1 MTLSTFIEL
10 RKELTED
17 LAKTPDRD
25 KLNKIIGKIVQFYMK
40 NLGVQDDEVAIFFA
54 NKQKNAL
61 SFVYPGYL
69 SDSGV
74 ISIESPDAI
83 VSQIFRTGK
92 PFIDNRFL
100 EKEHLSVFEFVK
112 TPQSETKL
120 IWKMIGTLIL
130 YENEKLGVIEIS
142 RRRGSFSDVGTDF
155 THDHLEFLVQSIK
168 ELAQIFKTLHD
179 DIFKQKR
186 ENVKKDLALLAE
198 IIRWRRKLNDGDCIK
213 FRNHYLGIINICKG
227 YVIHKY
233 SIDRI
238 EIKFIS
244 GNCKEFMTVSVDSLW
259 PCSWDKNKMNRAANV
274 YKRLKKLSKIV
285 KEPE

>member
-1 MTLSTFIEL
+1 MNSFIDL
-10 RKELTED
+10 RKELNEVLIDTAE
-17 LAKTPDRD
+17 RD
-25 KLNKIIGKIVQFYMK
+25 KLNTVIKRIVQFFMK
-40 NLGVQDDEVAIFFA
+40 NLGVQDDEVAIFFT
-54 NKQKNAL
+54 NKQKTAL
-61 SFVYPGYL
+61 SFVYPTYL
-69 SDSGV
+69 SDSGI

-120 IWKMIGTLIL
+120 IWKMIGALISHKG
-130 YENEKLGVIEIS
+130 EKIGVIEIS
-142 RRRGSFSDVGTDF
+142 KRRGSFSDVGTDF
-155 THDHLEFLVQSIK
+155 TRDHLTFLVQSIN
-168 ELAQIFKTLHD
+168 ELGQVFKTLHD
-179 DIFKQKR
+179 DIFKQRR

-213 FRNHYLGIINICKG
+213 FRNHYLGIVNVCKG
-227 YVIHKY
+227 YVTHKY
-233 SIDRI
+233 SLDRI
-238 EIKFIS
+238 EVKFIS
-244 GNCKEFMTVSVDSLW
+244 GNCKEFMTVSIDTLW

>member
-1 MTLSTFIEL
+1 MNHFLKLRNEL
-10 RKELTED
+10 NRD
-17 LAKTPDRD
+17 LVQTAAKD
-25 KLNKIIGKIVQFYMK
+25 KLDYILKKIVHFYMK
-40 NLGVQDDEVAIFFA
+40 NLGVQEDEVAIFFA
-54 NKQKNAL
+54 NKQKNTL
-61 SFVYPGYL
+61 SFVYPPYL
-69 SDSGV
+69 ADSGV
-74 ISIESPDAI
+74 ISTESPDAI

-120 IWKMIGTLIL
+120 IWKMIGALISFK
-130 YENEKLGVIEIS
+130 NEKIGVIEIS

-155 THDHLEFLVQSIK
+155 TQDHLKFLVQSVT
-168 ELAQIFKTLHD
+168 ELGPIFKTLHD

-186 ENVKKDLALLAE
+186 ENVKKDLVLLAE

-213 FRNHYLGIINICKG
+213 FRNHYLGIVNICKG
-227 YVIHKY
+227 YVIHKF
-233 SIDRI
+233 STDRI
-238 EIKFIS
+238 EVKFIS